1 MTFWTNSA
9 LSCILME
16 RLNSYSPPLPHS
28 DGSPIVT
35 GGSTKIYNMK
45 RITKE
50 TKAIADAHI
59 QARSTGTFD
68 NPEVNSKEELLA
80 ALKDGKTFEQVLE
93 EIEYRFC
100 GVGQILISR
109 HFTPS
114 QNYKAG
120 VYKGFKTILP

>member
-1 MTFWTNSA
+1 
-9 LSCILME
+9 ME

-28 DGSPIVT
+28 DGAPIVT
-35 GGSTKIYNMK
+35 GGSTKFYTMK
-45 RITKE
+45 RISKE

-59 QARSTGTFD
+59 RARSTGTFD
-68 NPEVNSKEELLA
+68 NPRVNSKDELLA

-120 VYKGFKTILP
+120 IYKGFKTILP